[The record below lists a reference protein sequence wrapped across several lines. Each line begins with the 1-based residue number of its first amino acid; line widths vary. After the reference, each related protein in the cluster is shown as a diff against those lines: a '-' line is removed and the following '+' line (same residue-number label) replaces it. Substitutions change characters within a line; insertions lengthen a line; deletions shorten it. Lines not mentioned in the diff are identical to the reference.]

1 MHDLSAAELAGEIKR
16 GSAAE
21 RFAGARGGLVVVHD
35 DGTELELDEE
45 LVALWSSMPFV
56 IIGTEGCGADAM
68 ALVDTVVG
76 DDGALDDIGE
86 TVERF
91 ALASVS
97 FAMLLRAGEGLGVGA
112 ALVAESM
119 AYSMLQAGPE
129 FARWRA
135 GHPARPPH
143 PDDAKPRVDARREG
157 DVLRIVLTRPHRRNA
172 LDAKMRDELAEALGV
187 AVADPGV
194 VEVVIEGEG
203 PAFCAGGDLDEFGS
217 FDNPAASHPVRLHRH
232 LGRLIHSVRDKVSV
246 HVHGACVGSSMEI
259 PAFAARVVAD
269 SDAVFALPEL
279 SLGLVPGAGGTASL
293 PARIGRHRTAWLGL
307 TRRSIDAP
315 TALRWGLV
323 DEVS

>member
-16 GSAAE
+16 GRAAE

-35 DGTELELDEE
+35 DGSLTALDDE
-45 LVALWSSMPFV
+45 VSTLWPSLPFV
-56 IIGTEGCGADAM
+56 VVGTRGCGPEAM

-76 DDGALDDIGE
+76 DDGALDDIVE
-86 TVERF
+86 SVERF
-91 ALASVS
+91 PLASVS
-97 FAMLLRAGEGLGVGA
+97 FAMLLRASEGLGVGA

-129 FARWRA
+129 FERWRA
-135 GHPARPPH
+135 GRPVRPPH
-143 PDDAKPRVDARREG
+143 PDDAKPRVDARRDG

-172 LDAKMRDELAEALGV
+172 LDAKMRDELVEALGV

-203 PAFCAGGDLDEFGS
+203 PSFCAGGDLDEFGS
-217 FDNPAASHPVRLHRH
+217 FENPAASHPVRLHRH
-232 LGRLIHSVRDKVSV
+232 VGRMIHSVRDKVSV
-246 HVHGACVGSSMEI
+246 HVHGACVGSGMEI

-293 PARIGRHRTAWLGL
+293 PSRIGRHRTAWLGL
-307 TRRSIDAP
+307 TRRSIDAR
-315 TALRWGLV
+315 TALGWGLV
-323 DEVS
+323 DELS